1 MALPAIPT
9 GQPTKA
15 TVQRV
20 LSPDAW
26 IERQIGTLKDVGERN
41 YRVGIAFPK
50 RDPIAAGIDA
60 EDVYAAQVKIA
71 IDEGRRAERLKK
83 TNMDEWYAYSQ
94 AFAGRLVEGV
104 TAREKEVHDFV
115 KPWHPKLIDHLTE
128 VDKLPTVTLK
138 NRIDKA
144 VKNIEGL
151 AALKG
156 QW

>member
-1 MALPAIPT
+1 MALPAIPA

-71 IDEGRRAERLKK
+71 IDERRRAKRLEK

-94 AFAGRLVEGV
+94 AFAGRLVDGV
-104 TAREKEVHDFV
+104 TQREKEVHDFV
-115 KPWHPKLIDHLTE
+115 KPWHPKLLDHLAE
-128 VDKLPTVTLK
+128 IDKLPKVTLAQ
-138 NRIDKA
+138 RIKKA
-144 VKNIEGL
+144 VENIEGL

-156 QW
+156 EW